1 MFKDK
6 QRFHD
11 VEALAIEGDT
21 LFLMVD
27 GKKISADLRKLSRRL
42 LEASEKQRNNYV
54 VSPSGHGIH
63 WPEIDEDIAIDPLLD
78 TVCLPDTPSGSD
90 PA

>member
-1 MFKDK
+1 MVKDK

-11 VEALAIEGDT
+11 VEALTFEGDT

-27 GKKISADLRKLSRRL
+27 GKEISADLRKLSSRL
-42 LEASEKQRNNYV
+42 LDANEKQRSNYV
-54 VSPSGHGIH
+54 VSPSGYGIH

-78 TVCLPDTPSGSD
+78 TV
-90 PA
+90 